1 MPMDFNDTPEEA
13 AFRADVRRF
22 LEANAKRRSATETAH
37 RGRYIPDA
45 NMAESLAR
53 AKEWQ
58 AKKADAGFA
67 AITWPKKWGGRG
79 GSPIEQVIYNQE
91 EANYAVPRGVFE
103 IGLGMCI
110 PTMMAYG
117 TPEQLERH
125 VRPALRGE
133 EVWCQLFSEP
143 AAGSDLA
150 GLRTRAERSG
160 DDWIIN
166 GQKIW
171 TSGAHFAD
179 FGIIVTRTDPD
190 VPKHQGLT
198 FFFLSMKSPGIEV
211 RRIKQIS
218 GTSNFN
224 EVFFT
229 HVRVPDSQRLG
240 NVGDGWKVSLTTLM
254 NERLAVGDAPGPDF
268 DDIFA
273 LARSLELDG
282 GPAIRNPAV
291 REKLADWY
299 VKTVGLKY
307 TKFRTMTAL
316 SRGQTPGPEASITKL
331 VSASKLQEIASYG
344 IDLMGMTGAV
354 MDGEIAPMEAWFQ
367 EALLYAPG
375 LRIAGGSDEILRNI
389 IAERVL
395 GMPGDI
401 RPDKDVPFRELKSGK
416 R

>member
-1 MPMDFNDTPEEA
+1 MDFNDTPAEA
-13 AFRADVRRF
+13 TFRADVKRF
-22 LEANAKRRSATETAH
+22 LDANARRKSATEAAH

-67 AITWPKKWGGRG
+67 AITWPKQFGGRG

-117 TPEQLERH
+117 APAQLERY

-133 EVWCQLFSEP
+133 EIWCQLFSEP
-143 AAGSDLA
+143 AGGSDLA
-150 GLRTRAERSG
+150 ALRTRAVRDG

-229 HVRVPDSQRLG
+229 DVRIPDSQRLG
-240 NVGDGWKVSLTTLM
+240 KVGDGWKVSLTTLM

-273 LARSLELDG
+273 LARTLELDD

-299 VKTVGLKY
+299 VKAVGLKY

-344 IDLMGMTGAV
+344 IDLIGVAGSVTDA
-354 MDGEIAPMEAWFQ
+354 ELAPMQAWFQ
-367 EALLYAPG
+367 EAFLYAPG
-375 LRIAGGSDEILRNI
+375 MRIAGGSDEILRNI

-401 RPDKDVPFRELKSGK
+401 RVDKDVPFRELKTGN